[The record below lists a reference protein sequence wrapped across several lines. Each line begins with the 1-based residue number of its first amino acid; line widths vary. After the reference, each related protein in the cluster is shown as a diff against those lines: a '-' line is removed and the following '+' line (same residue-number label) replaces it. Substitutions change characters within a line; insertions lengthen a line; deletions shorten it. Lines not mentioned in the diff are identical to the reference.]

1 MDISAAAAMAKCYR
15 CGKISHFK
23 HDCPNAPKT
32 REEALHWCNT
42 YWDLHPTTK
51 VMATITEVKEDTEK

>member
-23 HDCPNAPKT
+23 RDCPNVPKT
-32 REEALHWCNT
+32 REEALRQFNT
-42 YWDLHPTTK
+42 YWDHHPTVE
-51 VMATITEVKEDTEK
+51 VMVTVEEVKEDAEK